1 MRTPRQR
8 TGQLKADTERC
19 RTLYLGR
26 LFDLSEC
33 LVEEPN
39 RCPYALEFGDILVC
53 WHPDRRKF
61 ERPPQAKPN

>member
-1 MRTPRQR
+1 MRTPGQR
-8 TGQLKADTERC
+8 ADQLGGDTKRC

-33 LVEEPN
+33 LTEASS
-39 RCPYALEFGDILVC
+39 RCPYALEFGDMLVC

-61 ERPPQAKPN
+61 EQAPPAQPI